1 MCWTDESVI
10 APMLVF
16 AIPIVAVAGWIMAGI
31 VRTISAHRLL
41 EAAVQERMAL
51 VARGVDPERIPA
63 VTSLGGLRMDAA
75 AYERHRAQGLLV
87 WGLTLLAGGVTFA
100 LVAGNL
106 DAWTEADW
114 PLGVVAA
121 AIGAALLLSSALVW
135 PKGRR

>member
-1 MCWTDESVI
+1 
-10 APMLVF
+10 
-16 AIPIVAVAGWIMAGI
+16 
-31 VRTISAHRLL
+31 
-41 EAAVQERMAL
+41 MAL
-51 VARGVDPERIPA
+51 VALGVEPERIPA

-75 AYERHRAQGLLV
+75 SYERYRAQGLLV

-106 DAWTEADW
+106 DGWTETDW

-135 PKGRR
+135 PKGKR

>member
-51 VARGVDPERIPA
+51 VARGVEPERIPA

-75 AYERHRAQGLLV
+75 SYERYRAQGLLV

-100 LVAGNL
+100 LVAGTL
-106 DAWTEADW
+106 DVWTDGDW

-121 AIGAALLLSSALVW
+121 SIGVALLIGGAIVW
-135 PKGRR
+135 PKGKR